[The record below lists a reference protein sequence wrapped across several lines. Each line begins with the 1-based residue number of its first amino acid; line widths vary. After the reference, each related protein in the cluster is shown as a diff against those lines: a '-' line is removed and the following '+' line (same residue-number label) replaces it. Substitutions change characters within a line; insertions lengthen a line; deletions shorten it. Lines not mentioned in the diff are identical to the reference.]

1 MKRVDSLDILKGAI
15 IVIMSLDHFRD
26 YFHQEAFLFSPT
38 DPEKTNSITFFL
50 RWITHYC
57 APVFAFLAGV
67 SADIIGKKYDK
78 KYLSKFLFTRGLW
91 LVFVEIVI
99 INFGWRFDIAFS
111 YIVFQVIW
119 MLGICMMILSLL
131 VRMRKR
137 SILLFSLIVIFGHNL
152 MDLFDISGNLFWA
165 ILHQQEFFNISE
177 TNTLVIGYPIIPWI
191 GVMSLG
197 YFFGYYFRT
206 SFEVKKRV
214 KILQTLG
221 LCFVGGFFLIRLVNS
236 FGNSKPW
243 EKYELFSQ
251 TVFSFMDPQ
260 KYPPSLSYL
269 LMTLGPMFLVLAIL
283 EMRKKTAFS
292 KIMIVFGRVPFFF
305 YIVHIYFIHLFAM
318 LAAEIYGFG
327 WRSMILKEPIWRL
340 PSKFEG
346 YGFSTF
352 VMLVLWLCF
361 VAFMYPICKKFGD
374 YKFKNKQKKWL
385 SYL

>member
-177 TNTLVIGYPIIPWI
+177 TNTLVIGYPIIC
-191 GVMSLG
+191 LL
-197 YFFGYYFRT
+197 YT
-206 SFEVKKRV
+206 S
-214 KILQTLG
+214 
-221 LCFVGGFFLIRLVNS
+221 
-236 FGNSKPW
+236 
-243 EKYELFSQ
+243 
-251 TVFSFMDPQ
+251 D
-260 KYPPSLSYL
+260 
-269 LMTLGPMFLVLAIL
+269 
-283 EMRKKTAFS
+283 
-292 KIMIVFGRVPFFF
+292 
-305 YIVHIYFIHLFAM
+305 
-318 LAAEIYGFG
+318 AADD
-327 WRSMILKEPIWRL
+327 
-340 PSKFEG
+340 
-346 YGFSTF
+346 
-352 VMLVLWLCF
+352 C
-361 VAFMYPICKKFGD
+361 
-374 YKFKNKQKKWL
+374 
-385 SYL
+385 